1 MRIRHLFRII
11 NWSAAGIAAVV
22 IFLGKEQYYPW
33 IVVAVLAAVSLHFLV
48 ETAALIRR
56 LRFRHRFADTREF
69 RGHRPF
75 AVNDLEEALS
85 SGTEVAG
92 VTLPVVITGT
102 VASSAEK
109 KAPLSGKKAVAWR
122 LVAEPLEG
130 VGKVGGQVLTID
142 AWWPDLT
149 VRDETGTVSLHGPGV
164 LDGSSYVERV
174 CSMATLRSD
183 FPEIAS
189 RVADGLGIAEG
200 KESKILRIALREIAL
215 CSKDKVTVYGSAQR
229 SPDGLSLSGTDVLDD
244 TGSLMVRA
252 SSRPA
257 STRIPRRLAA
267 TVSFAVF
274 SLLLLAG
281 LVAFASST
289 VASTLTAPG
298 GLLDAS
304 RTGDVK
310 LDLDG
315 RALRVTVGTSHWDL
329 DAGEST
335 KGYALSADSGTFKA
349 ARSSVL
355 LIQEVHPSTVTIR
368 NGDAGYPRWD
378 GSAWM
383 FEAGSAAG
391 SPAGA
396 AAPAPASTEPAH
408 SGPLYI
414 RNLTGFPVTV
424 RVLNAD
430 NTPRADTTW
439 DFAAYEAAKD
449 PRGHYLEIT
458 GKGALQCPSDA
469 RVEITTSKG
478 YQRILPLATAGRWDA
493 SAWRFELVPEYL
505 AGRGNLYVK
514 NTGGQPIRIWVIGAD
529 GKPLFG
535 DDPWAFEPKEGTD
548 KDRGLRLQ
556 YSDKNISM
564 SGRELVKVETR
575 QLTTVY
581 QGPLERLASWK
592 GGAWTVDMSK
602 AAAKQ

>member
-11 NWSAAGIAAVV
+11 NWSAAGIAIAV
-22 IFLGKEQYYPW
+22 IIIGQEQHYPW

-48 ETAALIRR
+48 ETAALLRR

-69 RGHRPF
+69 RDHQPF

-92 VTLPVVITGT
+92 VTLPVIITGT
-102 VASSAEK
+102 VGSSVEK

-149 VRDETGTVSLHGPGV
+149 VRDETGTVPLRGPGV

-189 RVADGLGIAEG
+189 RVADGLGIVEG
-200 KESKILRIALREIAL
+200 KESKSLRIALREVAL
-215 CSKDKVTVYGSAQR
+215 CSRDKVTVYGSAQR
-229 SPDGLSLSGTDVLDD
+229 SAEGLSLSGTDVLDD

-252 SSRPA
+252 SVRPA
-257 STRIPRRLAA
+257 STRIPRRLLA

-281 LVAFASST
+281 LVAVASST

-304 RTGDVK
+304 RTGAVK

-315 RALRVTVGTSHWDL
+315 RALRVSVGTSHWDVNSG
-329 DAGEST
+329 DAT
-335 KGYALSADSGTFKA
+335 KGYALSADSASFKA
-349 ARSSVL
+349 ARSSAL
-355 LIQEVHPSTVTIR
+355 LIQEVHPSAVTIR

-378 GSAWM
+378 GTAWV
-383 FEAGSAAG
+383 FEVGSA
-391 SPAGA
+391 A
-396 AAPAPASTEPAH
+396 AAPAQASTTPAH

-414 RNLTGFPVTV
+414 RNLTGSAVTV

-430 NTPRADTTW
+430 NTPLADTTW
-439 DFAAYEAAKD
+439 NFAAYEAASD

-458 GKGALQCPSDA
+458 GKGAVQVPPDA
-469 RVEITTSKG
+469 RVEITTNKG
-478 YQRILPLATAGRWDA
+478 YQRILPLAAGRWDA

-514 NTGGQPIRIWVIGAD
+514 NAGGQPIRIWVIGAD

-535 DDPWAFEPKEGTD
+535 DDPWTFEPKEGAD

-556 YSDKNISM
+556 YNDKNIAV
-564 SGRELVKVETR
+564 SGRELITVETR
-575 QLTTVY
+575 QLTTLY
-581 QGPLERLASWK
+581 EGPLERLASWK
-592 GGAWTVDMSK
+592 GGAWTVDVSK
-602 AAAKQ
+602 AVAKN